1 MLLLQATSGIDVS
14 TATPKVASKHMA
26 VSIMEYN
33 KRMTCRSWKI
43 QGRNH
48 TTLMALCQATPTI
61 IAMLEDHYST
71 ARHSEG
77 ALSLEQLG
85 CCEWV
90 VGSSPIP
97 DGMLEVPTMWK
108 TVMEVSALSM
118 EEFA

>member
-1 MLLLQATSGIDVS
+1 LLLLQATSGIDVS

-26 VSIMEYN
+26 VSIAEYN
-33 KRMTCRSWKI
+33 RRMTCRSWKI

-85 CCEWV
+85 CCDWV
-90 VGSSPIP
+90 VGSSRIP
-97 DGMLEVPTMWK
+97 EDILDAPTMWK
-108 TVMEVSALSM
+108 TIMEVSTVAM